1 MVPRLSPCAGK
12 AIAPPQ
18 GCIRYDLCS
27 ARRSARTRTATQRR
41 VQDSGFSLSHQLLG
55 MSSMN
60 TRKDLSPELAALQG
74 ALGPARGKTYWRT
87 LEELADNDAFR
98 QLMQ

>member
-1 MVPRLSPCAGK
+1 
-12 AIAPPQ
+12 
-18 GCIRYDLCS
+18 
-27 ARRSARTRTATQRR
+27 
-41 VQDSGFSLSHQLLG
+41 
-55 MSSMN
+55 MN

-98 QLMQ
+98 QLMQREFPAQAGLWASR